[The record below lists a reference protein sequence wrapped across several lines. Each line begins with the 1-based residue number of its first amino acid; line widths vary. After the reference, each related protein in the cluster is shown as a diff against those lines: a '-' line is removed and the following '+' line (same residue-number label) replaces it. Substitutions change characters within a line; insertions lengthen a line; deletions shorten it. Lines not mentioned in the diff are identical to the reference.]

1 LLGRLVLPGERLEV
15 VLALLPAAG
24 GGDLLRR
31 RGGGEVGDSHRSD
44 DLVLGVPEAGPDQLG
59 AAAGAQRLLDLVAVD
74 PVFAALLLAPDR
86 PDVPAP
92 LGGELRLPEQLLHG
106 ERGLVGLARGREAV
120 LAGGAARQ
128 GARRLGGGAR
138 RRGRL
143 VLRRR
148 PRAGG
153 GGAGARP

>member
-1 LLGRLVLPGERLEV
+1 
-15 VLALLPAAG
+15 
-24 GGDLLRR
+24 
-31 RGGGEVGDSHRSD
+31 
-44 DLVLGVPEAGPDQLG
+44 EAGPDQLG

-120 LAGGAARQ
+120 LAGGEARE
-128 GARRLGGGAR
+128 GARRLGGGD
-138 RRGRL
+138 RGRGLL

-148 PRAGG
+148 PQAEEECADQRHHAAGEDERLDPLRAPGVGVPRRLGLLGG
-153 GGAGARP
+153 PLPPSGRGAALLVPPAR